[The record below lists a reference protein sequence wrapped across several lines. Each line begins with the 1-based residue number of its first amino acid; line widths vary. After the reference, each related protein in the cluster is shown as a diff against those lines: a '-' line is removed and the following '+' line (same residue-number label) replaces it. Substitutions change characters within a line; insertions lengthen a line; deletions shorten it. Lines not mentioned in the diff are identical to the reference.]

1 MKSQLMARAAIG
13 IGFGILLLGVPL
25 AASPAGAQPV
35 ASGGGGV
42 SVAGPVTSEALTAT
56 AQTQAAKKLGWTI
69 SRISPDPVAA
79 VVNGADSYT
88 TITYSGKARKN
99 VTIHVWPTA
108 TCGTSTFTCYSE
120 RATVTTKSNPVSIG
134 WYCNGNP
141 NLPYT
146 GSWYVWLSVG
156 TKKVTSTP
164 AVVEYFTCEA

>member
-42 SVAGPVTSEALTAT
+42 AVASPVTSETLSASAQ
-56 AQTQAAKKLGWTI
+56 AQTSKKPGWTI
-69 SRISPDPVAA
+69 TRISPDPVTAI
-79 VVNGADSYT
+79 VNGADSYT
-88 TITYSGKARKN
+88 TITYSGKARKD

-108 TCGTSTFTCYSE
+108 TCGTSTFTCYSDS
-120 RATVTTKSNPVSIG
+120 ATVTARSNPVSIG
-134 WYCNGNP
+134 WYCNGSP